1 MGKEQL
7 NAAQQSMIKWLSH
20 ENELGKAPA
29 RIECTKEFELYG
41 LHYYVF
47 RFKAEPLD
55 KWLLAVCGGYEENG
69 LEHSGHIFSD
79 MKSYN
84 DKTAVEDATEIV
96 ERIRAYWM
104 KRARRQQQLNDMIKA
119 NTDFRT
125 QQEIPV
131 KDIENQFVKTENR
144 FYLAV
149 GSVDFPTGSVIV
161 ADPLAYLPSRQFS
174 PVLNKKVPAGERCSV
189 EVSLCRNDV
198 IGLRMCTARLVIKQ
212 TPAVKYIK
220 ASATEDTVIKLKDGS
235 IEGFPVDAGMIC
247 FCDKQTAEE
256 YREFLDRWYA
266 ENPDGNHYDDYFA
279 ALFAESYSNMPAY
292 QREGGDF
299 IEWINPDTNS
309 RMVMI
314 ASGLGDGLYNA
325 YYGYDADDNI
335 CQIIVPMV
343 NPDIFDV

>member
-104 KRARRQQQLNDMIKA
+104 KRARR
-119 NTDFRT
+119 
-125 QQEIPV
+125 
-131 KDIENQFVKTENR
+131 
-144 FYLAV
+144 
-149 GSVDFPTGSVIV
+149 
-161 ADPLAYLPSRQFS
+161 
-174 PVLNKKVPAGERCSV
+174 
-189 EVSLCRNDV
+189 
-198 IGLRMCTARLVIKQ
+198 
-212 TPAVKYIK
+212 
-220 ASATEDTVIKLKDGS
+220 
-235 IEGFPVDAGMIC
+235 
-247 FCDKQTAEE
+247 
-256 YREFLDRWYA
+256 
-266 ENPDGNHYDDYFA
+266 
-279 ALFAESYSNMPAY
+279 
-292 QREGGDF
+292 
-299 IEWINPDTNS
+299 
-309 RMVMI
+309 
-314 ASGLGDGLYNA
+314 
-325 YYGYDADDNI
+325 
-335 CQIIVPMV
+335 
-343 NPDIFDV
+343 